1 MGAGNWFDNQ
11 LAERDKSPDFILE
24 CVLIAATERICEL
37 MDKHD
42 ISRAELARR
51 LGKSRAYVTRML
63 NGQPNMTL
71 KTLTQIAVALGEGID
86 LFVPSS
92 VHEDR
97 ARAMA
102 AREEQQ
108 RRHRDAARAVRR
120 TPRRKASARRP
131 AEKAAVA
138 G

>member
-1 MGAGNWFDNQ
+1 MGADNWFDKQ
-11 LAERDKSPDFILE
+11 LAEWDTNPDFILE
-24 CVLIAATERICEL
+24 GLLIEATERICEL

-51 LGKSRAYVTRML
+51 LGKSRAYVTRLL

-92 VHEDR
+92 VREER
-97 ARAMA
+97 ARAQAAHEAEQREA
-102 AREEQQ
+102 ARRAKRT
-108 RRHRDAARAVRR
+108 RRSKVAATRS
-120 TPRRKASARRP
+120 TRKA
-131 AEKAAVA
+131 AAPR
-138 G
+138 

>member
-1 MGAGNWFDNQ
+1 MTTFERFDQ
-11 LAERDKSPDFILE
+11 KLIEWDKDPDYIVE
-24 CVLIAATERICEL
+24 GVLLAATERICEL
-37 MDKHD
+37 MDKHE

-92 VHEDR
+92 VREER
-97 ARAMA
+97 ARAQA
-102 AREEQQ
+102 AHEAQQ
-108 RRHRDAARAVRR
+108 RRAVQRAKPS
-120 TPRRKASARRP
+120 PRRKPPITRP
-131 AEKAAVA
+131 THKAAA
-138 G
+138 SR

>member
-1 MGAGNWFDNQ
+1 MSEAG
-11 LAERDKSPDFILE
+11 LLDKWIEEWDQDPDYIVE
-24 CVLIAATERICEL
+24 GVLLAATERICEL
-37 MDKHD
+37 MAKHD
-42 ISRAELARR
+42 ISRAQLARR

-92 VHEDR
+92 VKEDR
-97 ARAMA
+97 LRAQAAHDEEQRRQREA
-102 AREEQQ
+102 ARSPK
-108 RRHRDAARAVRR
+108 RAPRR
-120 TPRRKASARRP
+120 TVAVKPRTRKA
-131 AEKAAVA
+131 AAA

>member
-1 MGAGNWFDNQ
+1 MTTF
-11 LAERDKSPDFILE
+11 ERLDQKLIEWDQDPDYIVE
-24 CVLIAATERICEL
+24 GVLLAATERICEL
-37 MDKHD
+37 MDKHG

-92 VHEDR
+92 VREER
-97 ARAMA
+97 ARAQAAHDAQKQPAAEA
-102 AREEQQ
+102 AR
-108 RRHRDAARAVRR
+108 RK
-120 TPRRKASARRP
+120 PRRRP
-131 AEKAAVA
+131 AAAPKRAVPKVAVA

>member
-1 MGAGNWFDNQ
+1 MTTF
-11 LAERDKSPDFILE
+11 ERLDQKLIEWDQDPDYIVE
-24 CVLIAATERICEL
+24 GVLLAATERICEL
-37 MDKHD
+37 MDKHG

-92 VHEDR
+92 VREER
-97 ARAMA
+97 ARAQAAHDAQKQLAAEA
-102 AREEQQ
+102 AR
-108 RRHRDAARAVRR
+108 
-120 TPRRKASARRP
+120 RKSRRRP
-131 AEKAAVA
+131 AAAPKRAVPKVAVA